1 MSKMLTETSQ
11 NSFHF
16 PLISDQV
23 IANQKLNDF
32 VAQYNE
38 SYPIDIKNII
48 DVKQYEK
55 LLVSIFSNSPYL
67 TKLLFKHTDFTL
79 KLFENDADTLIEE
92 IFSNLKS
99 RSLEFSSQTDLMR
112 TLRIAKAEMALTVGI
127 ADLSGKWPLSKITK
141 TLSEFA
147 QISLEITVNYLL
159 REGIASGNI
168 DHDFEEGNEG
178 KNSGYI
184 ILAMGKLGGYELN
197 YSSDIDLIVLFDPEV
212 IKYTGRRSVQDF
224 FVKLT
229 QKLVKIISD
238 RTEDGYVF

>member
-67 TKLLFKHTDFTL
+67 TKLLF
-79 KLFENDADTLIEE
+79 
-92 IFSNLKS
+92 
-99 RSLEFSSQTDLMR
+99 
-112 TLRIAKAEMALTVGI
+112 
-127 ADLSGKWPLSKITK
+127 
-141 TLSEFA
+141 
-147 QISLEITVNYLL
+147 
-159 REGIASGNI
+159 
-168 DHDFEEGNEG
+168 
-178 KNSGYI
+178 
-184 ILAMGKLGGYELN
+184 
-197 YSSDIDLIVLFDPEV
+197 
-212 IKYTGRRSVQDF
+212 
-224 FVKLT
+224 
-229 QKLVKIISD
+229 
-238 RTEDGYVF
+238 